1 VSVKYLLP
9 CRCGQQVVVEPRE
22 AGETTVCSC
31 GQSLSIPT
39 FLEMSALERAPEETM
54 PTTGSAWGWT
64 QRIVLLGAMLLLTA
78 IAVGVLAYKTRPIA
92 PIDVFDPEAVQRGI
106 KDWPPGYTWWAWEN
120 MKQMGLIQR
129 SNPKYESAV
138 VLFRVEEATA
148 VVLTLAGIALVA
160 LGMKKKGVGEGER
173 TN

>member
-31 GQSLSIPT
+31 GQSLAIPT
-39 FLEMSALERAPEETM
+39 FLEMSALERASEETA
-54 PTTGSAWGWT
+54 PAASGSSWGWA
-64 QRIVLLGAMLLLTA
+64 QRIVLLGAILLLAAVA
-78 IAVGVLAYKTRPIA
+78 ISVLAYKTRPIA

-106 KDWPPGYTWWAWEN
+106 GNWPPGQTWLMWEN
-120 MKQMGLIQR
+120 LKQVGLIQR
-129 SNPKYESAV
+129 SNPKYEARV
-138 VLFRVEEATA
+138 ALFRVELAA
-148 VVLTLAGIALVA
+148 IVVLTLAGIALLGV
-160 LGMKKKGVGEGER
+160 GMKMKKGEG